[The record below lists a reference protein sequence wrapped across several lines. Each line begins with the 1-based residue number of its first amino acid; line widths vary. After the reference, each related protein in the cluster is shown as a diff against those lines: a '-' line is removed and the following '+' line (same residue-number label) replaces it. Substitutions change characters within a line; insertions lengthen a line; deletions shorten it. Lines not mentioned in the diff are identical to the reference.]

1 MNNIFLFI
9 ILSLLLSLAIDLSVG
24 EVPSMIHP
32 VVLIGNMTNYLKKIF
47 ININNRLSGLFV
59 VLIETCISSVLIY
72 LLCLFLSFN
81 IYLLFII
88 YTILLST
95 TFSVKML
102 LQTAEN
108 VKNDLD
114 VSIDKARESVS
125 YLVSRDTNKLSESFI
140 VSATIESLTE
150 NITDSYTAVV
160 FYYLIFALLL
170 PDWLF
175 LPLLI
180 AFLYRISNTLDAML
194 GYKTDDLINIG
205 FIPAKLDDVLNYIP
219 SRLSG
224 LFIVF
229 ASYLLKYNW
238 KRAYKVMMRD
248 TGNCPSPNSGYTMA
262 PTAGAL
268 DIQLVKKDT
277 YVLGDDLN
285 EITKDDITR
294 AVKLTKMTLFLFTV
308 FSTALFTVI
317 FAIT

>member
-1 MNNIFLFI
+1 MNNIFIFI
-9 ILSLLLSLAIDLSVG
+9 ILSLLLSLAVDLSVG
-24 EVPSMIHP
+24 EVPALIHP
-32 VVLIGNMTNYLKKIF
+32 VVLIGNMTNCLKKIF
-47 ININNRLSGLFV
+47 ININNKFSGLFV
-59 VLIETCISSVLIY
+59 VVIETCFSSVLIY

-81 IYLLFII
+81 VYLLFIV

-102 LQTAEN
+102 LKTAQD
-108 VKNDLD
+108 VKQDLD

-125 YLVSRDTNKLSESFI
+125 YLVSRDTKELTEAFI

-175 LPLLI
+175 LPLLV
-180 AFLYRISNTLDAML
+180 AFLYRMSNTLDAML
-194 GYKTDDLINIG
+194 GYKTDELINIG
-205 FIPAKLDDVLNYIP
+205 FIPAKIDDVLNFIP

-238 KRAYKVMMRD
+238 KNAYKVMMRD
-248 TGNCPSPNSGYTMA
+248 AGNCPSPNSGYTMA

-308 FSTALFTVI
+308 FSISIFSVI